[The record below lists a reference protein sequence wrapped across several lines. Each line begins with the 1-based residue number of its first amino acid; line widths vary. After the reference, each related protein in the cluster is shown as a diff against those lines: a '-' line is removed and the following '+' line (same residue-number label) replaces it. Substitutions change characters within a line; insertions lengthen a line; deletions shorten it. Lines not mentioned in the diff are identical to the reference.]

1 MLRRP
6 EGGVVRCGEWKETR
20 IYQPYRLIVI
30 PAIYSLWRERPHVR
44 SVDARR

>member
-1 MLRRP
+1 MR
-6 EGGVVRCGEWKETR
+6 GGEWTETR
-20 IYQPYRLIVI
+20 IDQPYRLIVL